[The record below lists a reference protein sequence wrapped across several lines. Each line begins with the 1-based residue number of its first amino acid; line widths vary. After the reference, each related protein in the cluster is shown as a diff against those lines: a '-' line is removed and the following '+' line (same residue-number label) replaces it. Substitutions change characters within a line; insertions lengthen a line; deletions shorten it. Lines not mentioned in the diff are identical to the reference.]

1 MWVLRL
7 AVFLMA
13 MVTFSGILVL
23 IVLDLPL
30 GLDNAMGVI
39 GAVAIGTLLAIP
51 TAFMVAKAMM
61 GNQS

>member
-7 AVFLMA
+7 AVFFMA

-30 GLDNAMGVI
+30 GLNNAMGVI
-39 GAVAIGTLLAIP
+39 GAVGIGTVLAIP
-51 TAFMVAKAMM
+51 TAFMVSKAMM
-61 GNQS
+61 GNQG